1 MPNLNKVMLMGN
13 LTRDPELRYT
23 PKGMAVTDI
32 GLAVNRKYK
41 VENEMREEV
50 TFVDVTF
57 WGKQAEVIC
66 QWMKKGRPLFV
77 EGRLQMDSWDDK
89 QTGKKMYKM
98 RVVGEDFQFLGGKDS
113 GGGGGDSQRG
123 DDGGDQDEAPRSSR
137 PPQRP
142 AGQSQPA
149 RTESNAFPPG
159 LDEEDE
165 IPF

>member
-13 LTRDPELRYT
+13 ITRDPELRYT

-50 TFVDVTF
+50 TFVDITF

-66 QWMKKGRPLFV
+66 QWMKKGKPLYV
-77 EGRLQMDSWDDK
+77 EGRLQLDSWDDK
-89 QTGKKMYKM
+89 QTGKKMSRIK
-98 RVVGEDFQFLGGKDS
+98 VVGEDFQFIGGKDA
-113 GGGGGDSQRG
+113 GGSGGGDSSSRG
-123 DDGGDQDEAPRSSR
+123 DDSGSDDAPRSR
-137 PPQRP
+137 PPQRQGNAP
-142 AGQSQPA
+142 AA
-149 RTESNAFPPG
+149 RQESNAFPPG

>member
-13 LTRDPELRYT
+13 ITRDPELRYT

-50 TFVDVTF
+50 TFVDITF

-66 QWMKKGRPLFV
+66 QWMKKGKPLYV
-77 EGRLQMDSWDDK
+77 EGRLQLDSWDDK
-89 QTGKKMYKM
+89 QTGKKMSRIK
-98 RVVGEDFQFLGGKDS
+98 VVGEDFQFIGGKDAG
-113 GGGGGDSQRG
+113 GGGGGDGGSRA
-123 DDGGDQDEAPRSSR
+123 DDDEAPRSR
-137 PPQRP
+137 PPQRQGN
-142 AGQSQPA
+142 APA
-149 RTESNAFPPG
+149 RQESNAFPPG